1 MADALTRGEQIKAL
15 RQIVIDFESLV
26 LELEELTDEIEK
38 DELS

>member
-1 MADALTRGEQIKAL
+1 MESLTQAERIKAL

-38 DELS
+38 DELT